1 MQKDRDLLEAV
12 TDLERRIRES
22 DARLARVS
30 RSSRLS
36 DGDVRGSLR
45 EITEAA
51 CEILA
56 LARSSVWVYGPD
68 QRSIRCLDLFVA
80 AEATHD
86 AGTEL
91 FAADFPGYFEAL
103 KSERSI
109 AAADAHT
116 DPRTR
121 EFSVPYLAPLGIGA
135 MLDAPIRVGGRMIG
149 VLCNEH
155 VGQARPFTVLEEHL
169 AGVLADYVAI
179 AVLSSERKS
188 AEEQLRVLA
197 EELERLA

>member
-1 MQKDRDLLEAV
+1 MQKDRDLLEAAA
-12 TDLERRIRES
+12 DLERRIRES

-91 FAADFPGYFEAL
+91 FAKDFPGYFEAL
-103 KSERSI
+103 RSERSI
-109 AAADAHT
+109 AAGDAHT

-121 EFSVPYLAPLGIGA
+121 EFSAPYLAPLGIGA

-155 VGQARPFTVLEEHL
+155 VGQARSFTVLEEHL